1 MYYTS
6 FLMNHWTYNDLKTF
20 DDVAIFSWFEIFDP
34 FGWTNSKQIKQTLY
48 IEGFCLVLF
57 LLISF
62 HAKNVF
68 VHFVIIIRNPSA
80 CIYVYVY
87 LYIPFN
93 VCLPLSNC
101 INTFVTTALHT
112 IDLISLEHQGC
123 LKNCAKNYQWFKNAN
138 FHRATQKTEYILSM
152 KTIRLTGY
160 STACIVFVFL
170 TKISF
175 NSEIVIGKIQ

>member
-48 IEGFCLVLF
+48 IEDFCLVLF

-80 CIYVYVY
+80 CIYILCILIYTIQCLLTTFELHQYVCNDRIAY
-87 LYIPFN
+87 NWSYIAWA
-93 VCLPLSNC
+93 SRM
-101 INTFVTTALHT
+101 
-112 IDLISLEHQGC
+112 LEELC
-123 LKNCAKNYQWFKNAN
+123 KK
-138 FHRATQKTEYILSM
+138 LSM
-152 KTIRLTGY
+152 VQECQFSSGNTENRIYSFYEDNSFDRLQY
-160 STACIVFVFL
+160 SMYCFCVSNQNKF
-170 TKISF
+170 
-175 NSEIVIGKIQ
+175 